1 MDPKQLRYT
10 REHEWIGMDGDV
22 AVVGITDHAQSAL
35 GDITYIDL
43 PALGRELAAHDT
55 LGVVESVKAASD
67 IFTPVAGRVREVN
80 AALAE
85 RPELVNRQPYGEG
98 WLCKLEGVDR
108 TQIES
113 LMTAAE
119 YEAFCASEA

>member
-10 REHEWIGMDGDV
+10 RDHEWIGIDGDL
-22 AVVGITDHAQSAL
+22 AVVGITDHAQAAL
-35 GDITYIDL
+35 GDITFVEL
-43 PALGRELAAHDT
+43 PAVGRDLKAHET

-67 IFTPVAGRVREVN
+67 IFTPVAGTVREVN

-85 RPELVNRQPYGEG
+85 RPELVNQQPYGEG
-98 WLCKLEGVDR
+98 WLCKLAGVD
-108 TQIES
+108 QAKLDE
-113 LMTAAE
+113 LMTAAA